1 MSKKKTKSKEQ
12 KAKSKKKALFKKKP
26 AAGKKTAAVKKT
38 VKKKIKIEGRRA
50 KTENKAVAKKKAL
63 ARKKAA
69 KIRQAE
75 ERALPRE
82 LDEARVQSLFTK
94 GRFRGFLTDEEVLY
108 VFSEAEEYLDKLEDF
123 YDLIAE
129 NGIQIVSREGGFLGE
144 VGEFKKE
151 DKPAKKEKEDKFKI
165 DMKKLD
171 LTDISSD
178 SIQMYLREIG
188 KVSLLTSEE
197 EVKLAK
203 RKEKGDMEAKRK
215 LVEAN
220 LRLVVSIAK
229 KFTGRSLS
237 LLDLIQEGNIGLFR
251 AVEKFDY
258 RKGYKFSTYA
268 TWWIRQ
274 AITRALADQSRTI
287 RIPVHMV
294 ETLSKFKKAKRRLQI
309 ELGREPLP
317 EEIAVELGEEVAK
330 IHHLI
335 KIDQDTVSLDR
346 PIEEDDQSTLIGD
359 FIQDE
364 STPGPDQLTYAK
376 ITKDHLWQILSDL
389 TDREKRIVEMRFGL
403 TDGVVHTLEEVGKE
417 FVITR
422 ERVRQIE
429 AKALEKMRQHET
441 MKKIEEN

>member
-1 MSKKKTKSKEQ
+1 M
-12 KAKSKKKALFKKKP
+12 
-26 AAGKKTAAVKKT
+26 
-38 VKKKIKIEGRRA
+38 
-50 KTENKAVAKKKAL
+50 
-63 ARKKAA
+63 
-69 KIRQAE
+69 
-75 ERALPRE
+75 
-82 LDEARVQSLFTK
+82 
-94 GRFRGFLTDEEVLY
+94 
-108 VFSEAEEYLDKLEDF
+108 
-123 YDLIAE
+123 
-129 NGIQIVSREGGFLGE
+129 
-144 VGEFKKE
+144 
-151 DKPAKKEKEDKFKI
+151 
-165 DMKKLD
+165 
-171 LTDISSD
+171 
-178 SIQMYLREIG
+178 
-188 KVSLLTSEE
+188 
-197 EVKLAK
+197 
-203 RKEKGDMEAKRK
+203 
-215 LVEAN
+215 
-220 LRLVVSIAK
+220 VSIAK
-229 KFTGRSLS
+229 KYIGRSSNLS
-237 LLDLIQEGNIGLFR
+237 LLDLIQEGNIGLAR
-251 AVEKFDY
+251 AVDKFDY
-258 RKGYKFSTYA
+258 RRGFKFSTYA

-274 AITRALADQSRTI
+274 AITRAIADYGRTI

>member
-1 MSKKKTKSKEQ
+1 MVKIKRAAKTAKPKPK
-12 KAKSKKKALFKKKP
+12 KAKKLASFVKP
-26 AAGKKTAAVKKT
+26 FRKRIGKPVKKRISRKIRNSRMKR
-38 VKKKIKIEGRRA
+38 KKSFGQTQKEKQAIFEKMGALLKKGKSRGFITEEEILKTIPELESNIEMLEELYERLMSSNTRISGP
-50 KTENKAVAKKKAL
+50 KSLLDISGNEVSDEEINKAIYFDDFA
-63 ARKKAA
+63 
-69 KIRQAE
+69 Q
-75 ERALPRE
+75 LPDSVQVYLQEIGRIPLLTSDQEKE
-82 LDEARVQSLFTK
+82 LGKRLEAGDDEARQ
-94 GRFRGFLTDEEVLY
+94 R
-108 VFSEAEEYLDKLEDF
+108 
-123 YDLIAE
+123 LI
-129 NGIQIVSREGGFLGE
+129 N
-144 VGEFKKE
+144 
-151 DKPAKKEKEDKFKI
+151 
-165 DMKKLD
+165 
-171 LTDISSD
+171 
-178 SIQMYLREIG
+178 
-188 KVSLLTSEE
+188 
-197 EVKLAK
+197 
-203 RKEKGDMEAKRK
+203 
-215 LVEAN
+215 AN

-229 KFTGRSLS
+229 KYIGRSSNLS
-237 LLDLIQEGNIGLFR
+237 LLDLIQEGNIGLAR
-251 AVEKFDY
+251 AVDKFDY
-258 RKGYKFSTYA
+258 RRGFKFSTYA

-274 AITRALADQSRTI
+274 AITRAIADYGRTI